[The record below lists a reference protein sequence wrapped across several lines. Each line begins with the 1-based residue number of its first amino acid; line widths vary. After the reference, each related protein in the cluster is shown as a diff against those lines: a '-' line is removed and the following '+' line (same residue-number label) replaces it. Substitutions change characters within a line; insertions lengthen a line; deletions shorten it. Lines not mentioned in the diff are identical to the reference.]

1 MIDPFSGKP
10 NFINEQGV
18 KYWLDQS
25 TSDYANRADIYGTR
39 LKGKAFFVER
49 PDGFKTRLF
58 IGETQDILADDQT
71 LDGIATKI
79 DLLKF
84 IKRDKALLREDDDKA
99 KG

>member
-1 MIDPFSGKP
+1 MINPFSGEP
-10 NFINEQGV
+10 NFINEQGI

-39 LKGKAFFVER
+39 LKGKVFLVKR
-49 PDGFKTRLF
+49 PDGYKTRLL
-58 IGETQDILADDQT
+58 IGENQTILADSQT

-84 IKRDKALLREDDDKA
+84 IKRSKY
-99 KG
+99 

>member
-1 MIDPFSGKP
+1 MINPFSGEP
-10 NFINEQGV
+10 NFINKQSV
-18 KYWLDQS
+18 KYWLDES
-25 TSDYANRADIYGTR
+25 TSNYANKPDRYGTT
-39 LKGKAFFVER
+39 LEGKAFFVER

-84 IKRDKALLREDDDKA
+84 IKRDRES
-99 KG
+99 